1 MKTIKELE
9 TCNCQECKYKADL
22 LKKVVGLI
30 DERLTKLMALR
41 KRYYDDIEADIPE
54 ITINIDEVV
63 VCISE
68 LEELK
73 KRITGG
79 VK

>member
-30 DERLTKLMALR
+30 DDLNYKG
-41 KRYYDDIEADIPE
+41 KSK
-54 ITINIDEVV
+54 V
-63 VCISE
+63 

-73 KRITGG
+73 KRITG
-79 VK
+79 